1 MAKKK
6 KAEDEVTVGGE
17 LDNCPH
23 CGGKAEL
30 RVFRA
35 MFVRGWVGCPD
46 CSCYINWSHD
56 PAGAI
61 AKWNKRVQF
70 HVA

>member
-1 MAKKK
+1 MSKKK
-6 KAEDEVTVGGE
+6 NEPVIVCGEVIED
-17 LDNCPH
+17 CPF

-56 PAGAI
+56 PSEAI
-61 AKWNKRVQF
+61 SKWNRRAK
-70 HVA
+70 VA